1 MSETRAPCAISGDLH
16 ILRSCYKLRDKIYN
30 GYADFKKP
38 TLELL
43 KIKLKFPSPWR
54 KNQTS
59 ITLKQMGL
67 QSGFSYFAC
76 SCNFAA
82 VASLP
87 DKIDFFSSL
96 QSYSGRYEDPAKRD
110 SAPQAGKRE
119 HTESFTR
126 SRNMVSLFFL
136 SLFFFEIGE
145 AIPGSV
151 YSHASLIWLIQTP
164 HYTDEIFGHRSVPTE
179 FCPLVQKPTVRT
191 MDTLFWSKT
200 HEYTHFCLMIVNY

>member
-59 ITLKQMGL
+59 ITLKQIGL

-76 SCNFAA
+76 SCNFVA

-87 DKIDFFSSL
+87 DKIDFLSSL
-96 QSYSGRYEDPAKRD
+96 QSYSGRYEDLAKRN

-119 HTESFTR
+119 NTKSFTR
-126 SRNMVSLFFL
+126 SRNMVFLFFL
-136 SLFFFEIGE
+136 SFFFRNRRSNSRFGVQSCLLNMVNIDAPLYGRNFR
-145 AIPGSV
+145 APICPHRILPV
-151 YSHASLIWLIQTP
+151 SLETHRP
-164 HYTDEIFGHRSVPTE
+164 DYGH
-179 FCPLVQKPTVRT
+179 LVLEQ
-191 MDTLFWSKT
+191 
-200 HEYTHFCLMIVNY
+200 NA